1 MALRSSSSDG
11 VTILLAN
18 SEDIGEMTLETE
30 QTVAKNILLF
40 ADGFGGAFFAPYTAQ
55 RNTGSPGS
63 VAPAAPIV
71 TISCRAPG
79 AGNPA
84 AVAHHAAGF
93 SLKEEAAVQWLRA
106 LSVSPPSSR
115 A

>member
-40 ADGFGGAFFAPYTAQ
+40 ADGFGGAFFCTLYRPQEHGTAG
-55 RNTGSPGS
+55 RRCLGGPPPTG
-63 VAPAAPIV
+63 
-71 TISCRAPG
+71 
-79 AGNPA
+79 
-84 AVAHHAAGF
+84 
-93 SLKEEAAVQWLRA
+93 
-106 LSVSPPSSR
+106 VSP
-115 A
+115 